1 MVISRDPSSGFLHY
15 EKQRLENILAWFKH
29 AGCFLYFV
37 VSIRSRYVEK
47 EKFHLEGTSK
57 LYLDGDVTLR
67 YPF

>member
-15 EKQRLENILAWFKH
+15 EKQRLENILH
-29 AGCFLYFV
+29 GSNMQDVLYFV